1 MSDQKTLPKISS
13 LAAPTEDDLA
23 VMRSLSPEDRQKI
36 IADHIDQGSRDI
48 AEGRFTTLKSDE
60 DINEFF
66 DEVWPIS

>member
-1 MSDQKTLPKISS
+1 
-13 LAAPTEDDLA
+13 
-23 VMRSLSPEDRQKI
+23 MRSLSPEDRQKI